1 MNGLGFFRS
10 YAKLFFV
17 SLFGRLLYRKYERGW
32 VIHTYGIY
40 QGKIFICML
49 LSTRNESLLGGGKRA
64 FVLFEAQLKT
74 YIAGQ
79 DSIISTRTLCSDK

>member
-40 QGKIFICML
+40 QGKNCISML
-49 LSTRNESLLGGGKRA
+49 LSTRNESLLGGGRGLL
-64 FVLFEAQLKT
+64 FCFEAQLET
-74 YIAGQ
+74 YIARR
-79 DSIISTRTLCSDK
+79 DSIIYKKIM